1 MTDGADKLKGLFV
14 LPEDNLSKLFGQ
26 GAAEAIEELVE
37 LVAPRQDRESVV
49 ASCPRLADI
58 DVLFTG
64 WGAPTLDEAF
74 LTAAPNLK
82 AVFYGAGSIRGIVTD
97 AMWDRGV
104 RICSAWRGNAV
115 PVAEFTVS
123 QIQLA
128 LKQVWHFARGIRG
141 NKSWNHWLPITGAFG
156 STVGLISLGE
166 IGRRVAEMLKA
177 YDVKVIAY
185 DPFVSA
191 EDAAEL
197 GVTLVSLEEAFTADV
212 VSLHAPNLPETKGLI
227 RGEHLAAMR
236 EYGTFINTARG
247 AIVCEDEMIA
257 VLQKRPDLMAV
268 LDVTF
273 PEPPVDDSPLFELEN
288 VVLTPHIAGS
298 MGPECARMGWM
309 MVDELKRY
317 LSDEPLQHEVTRQ
330 RFQTMA

>member
-1 MTDGADKLKGLFV
+1 MASDKLKGLFI
-14 LPEDNLSKLFGQ
+14 LPEDNLAKLFGQ
-26 GAAEAIEELVE
+26 GADQAIGELVE

-49 ASCPRLADI
+49 TNCPQLAEI
-58 DVLFTG
+58 DVLFSG

-97 AMWDRGV
+97 AMWERGV
-104 RICSAWRGNAV
+104 RISSAWRGNAV
-115 PVAEFTVS
+115 PVAEFTVA
-123 QIQLA
+123 QIVMA
-128 LKQVWHFARGIRG
+128 LKLTWHFARGIRT
-141 NKSWNHWLPITGAFG
+141 NKHWDHWLPIIGAFG

-166 IGRRVAEMLKA
+166 IGRRVAEMLKQ

-197 GVTLVSLEEAFTADV
+197 GVTLVSLEEVFSADV

-236 EYGTFINTARG
+236 ENGTFINTARG
-247 AIVCEDEMIA
+247 AIVREDEMLA
-257 VLQKRPDLMAV
+257 VLQDRPDLMAV
-268 LDVTF
+268 LDVVF
-273 PEPPVDDSPLFELEN
+273 PEPPVEDSPLFELEN

-317 LSDEPLQHEVTRQ
+317 LTSEPLQHEVTRE

>member
-1 MTDGADKLKGLFV
+1 M
-14 LPEDNLSKLFGQ
+14 
-26 GAAEAIEELVE
+26 
-37 LVAPRQDRESVV
+37 
-49 ASCPRLADI
+49 
-58 DVLFTG
+58 
-64 WGAPTLDEAF
+64 DEAF
-74 LTAAPNLK
+74 LAAAPKLK
-82 AVFYGAGSIRGIVTD
+82 AVFYGAGSVRGMVTD
-97 AMWDRGV
+97 VVWERGV

-115 PVAEFTVS
+115 PVAEFTIA
-123 QIQLA
+123 QIVMA
-128 LKQVWHFARGIRG
+128 LKLTWHFARGIRDS
-141 NKSWNHWLPITGAFG
+141 KHWEHWLPVIGAFG

-166 IGRRVAEMLKA
+166 IGRRVAEMLKS

-191 EDAAEL
+191 EGAAEL
-197 GVTLVSLEEAFTADV
+197 GVTLVSLDEVFAADV

-247 AIVCEDEMIA
+247 AIVCEEEMIA
-257 VLQKRPDLMAV
+257 ALQKRPDLMAV
-268 LDVTF
+268 LDVTC
-273 PEPPVDDSPLFELEN
+273 PEPPADGSPLFELDN

-298 MGPECARMGWM
+298 LGPECARMGWM

-317 LSDEPLQHEVTRQ
+317 IAGEPLQHEVTRE